1 MASVEIATNEVTFTG
16 KACPIKAYVARP
28 EGAGA
33 RPAVIVVQE
42 WWGLNENIKDIARR
56 FAREG
61 YFALAP
67 DLYSRQGH
75 KVAADPNTAAQLMT
89 ALRKEDGIE
98 DLKSAIEWLRAQKE
112 TASAKIG
119 VTGYCMGGSYALLL
133 ACESKEIAAAA
144 PFYGEIPSDEKL
156 ASLNCPIF
164 YAYGENDG
172 WIQRKDVDRLAATL
186 KRLGKKGEVKV
197 YAGCQH
203 GFFNDTRKDVYSPEA
218 AKDAWRRTLSLFA
231 ENLK

>member
-1 MASVEIATNEVTFTG
+1 MATHEITSKEVTFSG
-16 KACPIKAYVARP
+16 KACEIKAYAARP

-75 KVAADPNTAAQLMT
+75 KVAADPNSAAQLMT
-89 ALRKEDGIE
+89 ALKKEDGIE
-98 DLKSAIEWLRAQKE
+98 DLKSALHWLRGQKE
-112 TASAKIG
+112 TAASKIG

-133 ACESKEIAAAA
+133 ACESNEIAASA

-156 ASLNCPIF
+156 GSLNCPLF

-186 KRLGKKGEVKV
+186 KKLGKKGEVKV
-197 YAGCQH
+197 YARCQH
-203 GFFNDTRKDVYSPEA
+203 GFFNETRNDVYAPEA
-218 AKDAWRRTLSLFA
+218 AQDAWERTLRLFA